1 MDRSAVAVKQRHVS
15 RYRPFLFLG
24 QNKSKEA
31 APVSVHSVK
40 QDGRG
45 RSAFGG
51 AAALA
56 RSIFLNPVT

>member
-40 QDGRG
+40 QDGR
-45 RSAFGG
+45 SVFGG

-56 RSIFLNPVT
+56 RSIFLNPVA